1 LGRLLGLLIVV
12 VITTVAAWITAFV
25 MRRRIR
31 KAIGSEPTETEL
43 TSIATWMRV
52 TEEEERKQQQGPI
65 GP

>member
-1 LGRLLGLLIVV
+1 V